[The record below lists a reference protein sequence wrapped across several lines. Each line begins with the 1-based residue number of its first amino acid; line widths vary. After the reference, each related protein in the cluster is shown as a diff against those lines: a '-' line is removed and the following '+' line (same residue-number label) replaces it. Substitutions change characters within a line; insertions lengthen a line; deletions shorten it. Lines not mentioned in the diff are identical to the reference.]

1 MDLNYFYTFNEVVRS
16 GSYTQTAEELGY
28 AQSSVTTQIKKL
40 EDFYHVKL
48 FERVGRKMRL
58 TPSGEQLH
66 DYVKEIIKLADEAEA
81 HLRTDANLK
90 GTIRIGTGETLA
102 AYYIT
107 PYIKALKE
115 KHPELRIRLESGQ
128 CQNLIGGTVD
138 GTYDITIL
146 LDQLQHHPDVKTIP
160 IRQEEMVMIAP
171 PQHHFTKLD
180 GLDLKKL
187 EEETL
192 ILTEEG
198 CAYRVLLEKWL
209 KDANVQAKSIIS
221 FSSLEAIK
229 QCVADQLGIALLPR
243 IAVER
248 EIQNGLVAVLPFHSN
263 DITLYTQIVYKKRKW
278 ISPPLQQFIDLMEK

>member
-40 EDFYHVKL
+40 EDYYHVKL

-58 TPSGEQLH
+58 TPSGEQLY

-81 HLRTDANLK
+81 HLRTDENLK

-146 LDQLQHHPDVKTIP
+146 LDQLQHHPDLTTIP

-171 PQHHFTKLD
+171 PQHHFTKL
-180 GLDLKKL
+180 GVLDLKKL

-198 CAYRVLLEKWL
+198 CVYRVLLEKWL
-209 KDANVQAKSIIS
+209 KEANVQAKSIIS

-263 DITLYTQIVYKKRKW
+263 DITLYTQIVYKERKW
-278 ISPPLQQFIDLMEK
+278 ISPPLKQFIDLMEK